1 MFNLDPLIA
10 AATAQD
16 GQPPFSDQ
24 SLVDARQG
32 ARQVLTRE
40 GSDDNLVA
48 AAIVRGSGTREAE
61 VVVHPDARRAG
72 LGGSL
77 VAQILAEGDTVFWAH
92 GDHPGARALAA
103 RHHLHAVRTLLQMR
117 ATVDTAPEPRP
128 NVRVS
133 SFRPGVDDADW
144 LRLNAAAFADHPEQG
159 SLTAHDLAARIT
171 EPWFDDDD
179 FLLLYDPSG
188 TLVAFAWLKVEDA
201 LGEFYAVGVDPER
214 QGEGFGRAAVE
225 AGLRRLHQLRITES
239 SLYVEAD
246 NIPAV
251 ALYRSYGF
259 EQHSIDVQ
267 YARI

>member
-1 MFNLDPLIA
+1 MPNLDALIA
-10 AATAQD
+10 AATAHD

-24 SLVDARQG
+24 SLVDARHG
-32 ARQVLTRE
+32 SREVLTRDGAE
-40 GSDDNLVA
+40 GTLVA
-48 AAIVRGSGTREAE
+48 AAIIRTSGSREAE

-77 VAQILAEGDTVFWAH
+77 VAEVMAEGDTVFWAH
-92 GDHPGARALAA
+92 GDHPGAQALAA
-103 RHHLHAVRTLLQMR
+103 RHLLHPVRTLLQMR
-117 ATVDTAPEPRP
+117 ATVDAAPEPRP
-128 NVRVS
+128 NIRVR

-159 SLTAHDLAARIT
+159 SLTAHDLAARVT

-225 AGLRRLHQLRITES
+225 AGLRRLHHLGITES

-246 NIPAV
+246 NVPAV

-259 EQHSIDVQ
+259 EQYAIDVQ
-267 YARI
+267 YARS